1 VSGLAQVLAAR
12 RPPGV
17 YHWDSPAD
25 VADVRHT
32 VEHADWVFHHLDT
45 WLVDDKAGF
54 LQACVDTFGLPDWFG
69 RNLDALAD
77 ALSDVRPGDR
87 AGVVVLWDGW
97 GPLARADRRVFDIVV
112 DIFAGRVEFDRGG
125 TFAVLLRGAGPG
137 DTGLEAL

>member
-1 VSGLAQVLAAR
+1 MSGLAQVLAGR
-12 RPPGV
+12 RLPGV
-17 YHWDSPAD
+17 YQWDSPVD

-45 WLVDDKAGF
+45 WQIDDKAGF
-54 LQACVDTFGLPDWFG
+54 LQVCVDTFGLPGWFG

-112 DIFAGRVEFDRGG
+112 DVFAGRVEFDRGG
-125 TFAVLLRGAGPG
+125 AFAVLLRGAGPD
-137 DTGLEAL
+137 DTGLEAI